1 MKKKTLNA
9 IKAAG
14 LVLSLSLAVAGTGVT
29 SYAADDT
36 KYSEKLGAG
45 AKITKDSTGATATT
59 TFSRPGTI
67 KATAIAYY
75 AANGKEYY
83 SVDSRSNNM
92 GGASVTVTKKIDGAN
107 VTGGKGE
114 HYVKYGDLSWTP
126 TTTIGIEYKGATKL

>member
-1 MKKKTLNA
+1 MEEINMKKKTLNA

-107 VTGGKGE
+107 VRNC
-114 HYVKYGDLSWTP
+114 
-126 TTTIGIEYKGATKL
+126 